1 VFVGFSEKMKAK
13 VFLYAKKFEG
23 EVNSSNFEFIE
34 EDLAEVGDGQF
45 LVEALWISVDPYT
58 RTLVLN
64 FPTGITMIGR
74 QVAR

>member
-1 VFVGFSEKMKAK
+1 MKAK

-23 EVNSSNFEFIE
+23 EVNSSNFELIE
-34 EDLAEVGDGQF
+34 EDLAEVGDGHF

-58 RTLVLN
+58 RTLALS
-64 FPTGITMIGR
+64 FPTGIAMIGR